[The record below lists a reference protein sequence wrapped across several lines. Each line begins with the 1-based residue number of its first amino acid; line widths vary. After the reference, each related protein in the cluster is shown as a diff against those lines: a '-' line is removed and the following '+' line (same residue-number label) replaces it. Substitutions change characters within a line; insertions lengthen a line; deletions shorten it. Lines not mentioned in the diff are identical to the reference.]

1 MVIVMK
7 ATADTADRAAVL
19 ARLVERGLA
28 GHPWEGEERT
38 VIAVVGASI
47 PEDLAEQVQSMSGVH
62 STLRITRPYKLAGRE
77 FQSDDTVI
85 RIGTLEI
92 GGGAPPVVMAGP
104 CSVESELQMVTTAR
118 AVAAAGA
125 HILRGGAFKP
135 RTSPY
140 AFRGLGED
148 GLKMLATARA
158 ETGLP
163 FITEA
168 LNTRDV
174 ELVARYTDIIQ
185 IGARNMQNFALLE
198 EAGRTEKPIMVKRG
212 LSATIEEWLLAAEYV
227 LATGN
232 RNVMLCER
240 GIRTYET
247 ATRNTL
253 DLNAVAVAKR
263 RSHLPV
269 IVDPSHGTGKWYLVQ
284 PLALAGL
291 AVGADGLMIEVHHDP
306 DRASS
311 DGPQSLTHENFDR
324 LMGQVRLLSNLRESQ
339 LALA

>member
-7 ATADTADRAAVL
+7 ATADEADRAAVL
-19 ARLVERGLA
+19 ERLGECALK

-38 VIAVVGASI
+38 VIAVVGAKI
-47 PEDLAEQVQSMSGVH
+47 PEGLAEQVESMSGVH
-62 STLRITRPYKLAGRE
+62 STLRITRPYKLAARE
-77 FQSDDTVI
+77 FQREDTVI
-85 RIGTLEI
+85 RVGNVEI
-92 GGGAPPVVMAGP
+92 GGGSSVVMAGP
-104 CSVESELQMVTTAR
+104 CSVESEAQMLSTAH
-118 AVAAAGA
+118 AVAKAGA

-140 AFRGLGED
+140 AFRGLGEE
-148 GLKMLATARA
+148 GLRLLALARE

-168 LNTRDV
+168 LNTSDV

-198 EAGRTEKPIMVKRG
+198 EAGRTGKPIMVKRG
-212 LSATIEEWLLAAEYV
+212 PSATIEEWLLAAEYI

-232 RNVMLCER
+232 RNVILCER

-263 RSHLPV
+263 RTHLPV

-306 DRASS
+306 DRAHS
-311 DGPQSLTHENFDR
+311 DGPQSLTHENFAR
-324 LMGQVRLLSNLRESQ
+324 LMEHVHSLANVREIPVELVG
-339 LALA
+339 

>member
-7 ATADTADRAAVL
+7 ATADAADHAAVL
-19 ARLVERGLA
+19 ERLAECSLK

-38 VIAVVGASI
+38 VIAVVGARI
-47 PEDLAEQVQSMSGVH
+47 PEGLAEQVQSMSGVQ
-62 STLRITRPYKLAGRE
+62 STLRITQPYKLAARTVHSE
-77 FQSDDTVI
+77 DTVI
-85 RIGTLEI
+85 RVGNVEI
-92 GGGAPPVVMAGP
+92 GGGSAVVMAGP
-104 CSVESELQMVTTAR
+104 CSVESEAQMLSTAR
-118 AVAAAGA
+118 AVADSGA

-148 GLKMLATARA
+148 GLKILALARE

-174 ELVARYTDIIQ
+174 DLVARYADIIQ

-198 EAGRTEKPIMVKRG
+198 EAGATGKPVMVKRG

-232 RNVMLCER
+232 RNVILCER

-311 DGPQSLTHENFDR
+311 DGPQSLTHENFAT
-324 LMGQVRLLSNLRESQ
+324 LMEQVRVLSNLREPVVQ
-339 LALA
+339 